1 MNRWWWSWA
10 AMAVVLVAAFAVG
23 ISDGRAPRTES
34 DRVLAIAEE
43 VRCPTC
49 ESLSAAESDAPAAQA
64 VRDEIR
70 TRLRAGESKGEI
82 LAYLASRYGDSILL
96 RPEAGGV
103 AGLVWALPVALA
115 LLAVAGLVAAVR
127 RWRAASPTAS
137 SAPSDDDRA
146 LVEAALRS

>member
-1 MNRWWWSWA
+1 
-10 AMAVVLVAAFAVG
+10 MAVVLLGAFAVG
-23 ISDGRAPRTES
+23 VSGERAPRTET
-34 DRVLAIAEE
+34 DRVRAIASE

-70 TRLRAGESKGEI
+70 RRLRDGQSKGDI
-82 LAYLASRYGDSILL
+82 LAFLASRYGDGILL

-103 AGLVWALPVALA
+103 AGLVWALPVVAA
-115 LLAVAGLVAAVR
+115 LLAAAGVVAAVR
-127 RWRAASPTAS
+127 RWRRTDQGRTVV
-137 SAPSDDDRA
+137 SDEDRA

>member
-1 MNRWWWSWA
+1 MRRWWPWA
-10 AMAVVLVAAFAVG
+10 VMAVVLVAAFAIGVT
-23 ISDGRAPRTES
+23 DDRAPRTES

-64 VRDEIR
+64 VRDEVR
-70 TRLRAGESKGEI
+70 TRLRSGESKAEI
-82 LAYLASRYGDSILL
+82 LRYLASRYGDGILL

-103 AGLVWALPVALA
+103 AGLVWALPVVVGLLALA
-115 LLAVAGLVAAVR
+115 GVVAAVR
-127 RWRAASPTAS
+127 RWRADAAVDGAPPT
-137 SAPSDDDRA
+137 DDDRA